1 MMIRDTKGRLFK
13 TGLKI
18 DYTPK
23 RVRLEKNSTKLDAND
38 MDILACGR

>member
-1 MMIRDTKGRLFK
+1 MMVKDIKGRVFK

-23 RVRLEKNSTKLDAND
+23 RVKLENSSLDGKD
-38 MDILACGR
+38 VDILACGK